1 MWSSD
6 NKCFVMYEIT
16 DLVINDYFG
25 GSICKIHV
33 DDVSHYFNIIDDNV
47 FDLTSIQFNK
57 EVDYSNYEVISKEK
71 ILSNEDIKRR
81 YNLLKS
87 RLQSKLLKEIDEA
100 IFKCSLCEVLVE
112 KFESNTTIYLGTYN
126 DIVLVG
132 ETPTRNIL
140 DFKFERYS
148 DVVGKIYDVHNYKVL
163 PIYHPSPVSPMS
175 YKGNE
180 PIFNM

>member
-1 MWSSD
+1 
-6 NKCFVMYEIT
+6 MYEIT

-71 ILSNEDIKRR
+71 ILSNEDTKRR

-112 KFESNTTIYLGTYN
+112 
-126 DIVLVG
+126 
-132 ETPTRNIL
+132 
-140 DFKFERYS
+140 KFERYS

-180 PIFNM
+180 SIFNM

>member
-112 KFESNTTIYLGTYN
+112 KFE
-126 DIVLVG
+126 
-132 ETPTRNIL
+132 
-140 DFKFERYS
+140 RYS

>member
-33 DDVSHYFNIIDDNV
+33 DGVSHYFNIIDDNV

-71 ILSNEDIKRR
+71 ILSNEDTKRR

-100 IFKCSLCEVLVE
+100 IFKCSLC
-112 KFESNTTIYLGTYN
+112 
-126 DIVLVG
+126 D
-132 ETPTRNIL
+132 
-140 DFKFERYS
+140 
-148 DVVGKIYDVHNYKVL
+148 
-163 PIYHPSPVSPMS
+163 
-175 YKGNE
+175 
-180 PIFNM
+180 

>member
-6 NKCFVMYEIT
+6 NKCFGMCAIT
-16 DLVINDYFG
+16 TLVINDYFG

-33 DDVSHYFNIIDDNV
+33 YDVSHYFNIIDDNV
-47 FDLTSIQFNK
+47 FDLTSSQFNK
-57 EVDYSNYEVISKEK
+57 EVDYSNYEVISREK
-71 ILSNEDIKRR
+71 ILDTKRR

-87 RLQSKLLKEIDEA
+87 KLQSKLLKEIDEA
-100 IFKCSLCEVLVE
+100 IFKCSLCEELVE

-126 DIVLVG
+126 DIILVG
-132 ETPTRNIL
+132 EAPTRNIL

-163 PIYHPSPVSPMS
+163 PIYHPSPVSPMR